1 MIHDQR
7 FGFGLL
13 GAGLVAPFHAR
24 AIQASGHARL
34 VGAFDLDAA
43 RLASLTTEFRCR
55 AYNSLDEMLGDP
67 AVHVVNVLTPNHLHK
82 EPVMK
87 AARAGKHVLIEKPP
101 ATSVSDLDTMEAA
114 CVSAGVRAGVMFQ
127 LRTLPVIQAIRR
139 AICDGRFGKVLQ
151 ADAFMKWHRPA
162 EFYRMDA
169 WRSLQRAG
177 AGVTFQQ
184 AIHYIDLLQYLAGPV
199 KKVQARM
206 SNLIHPAVCVE
217 DTVLAFLNYEN
228 GAQGVIEAST
238 AFWPGTDARVEVHGE
253 NGTAVMVG
261 EHIYTWNFRDEQPN
275 DVEIRRYGDAD
286 TPTGATGLA
295 GMSFREHQMVIDDM
309 VEAIRTDRDPIITLA
324 SSRVTLE
331 CALAMYLSARQST
344 PVDLP
349 LLHEPQ
355 VW

>member
-1 MIHDQR
+1 MINDQHI
-7 FGFGLL
+7 GFGLL

-24 AIQASGHARL
+24 AIHASGHARL
-34 VGAFDLDAA
+34 VGSFDLDAA
-43 RLASLTTEFRCR
+43 RLAGLTTEFHCR
-55 AYNSLDEMLGDP
+55 AYGSFEEMLADP

-82 EPVMK
+82 GPVIK
-87 AARAGKHVLIEKPP
+87 AAQAGKHVLVEKPP
-101 ATSVSDLDTMEAA
+101 ATSLTDLDTMEAA
-114 CVSAGVRAGVMFQ
+114 CVSAGIRAGVMFQ
-127 LRTLPVIQAIRR
+127 LRTLSAVQAIRR
-139 AICDGRFGKVLQ
+139 AICDGRFGKILQ
-151 ADAFMKWHRPA
+151 ADAFMKWHRPT

-177 AGVTFQQ
+177 AGATFQQ

-199 KKVQARM
+199 KNVQAWM
-206 SNLIHPAVCVE
+206 SNVIHPEVCVE
-217 DTVLAFLNYEN
+217 DTVLAFLSYKN
-228 GAQGVIEAST
+228 GARGVLEAST
-238 AFWPGTDARVEVHGE
+238 ALWPGTDARVEVHGE

-261 EHIYTWNFRDEQPN
+261 EHIQTWNFRDEQPN
-275 DVEIRRYGDAD
+275 DSEIRRYGNTD

-295 GMSFREHQMVIDDM
+295 GMSFREHQSVIEDM
-309 VEAIRTDRDPIITLA
+309 VEAIRTDREPTITLA

-331 CALAMYLSARQST
+331 CALAMYLSAKQST